1 MKRTL
6 MTCAIILCVS
16 GCAGQDP
23 LKKQTAS
30 GKPEALYKNTQKAQV
45 KDRLTELCSSTG
57 FMISESTDATL
68 TCSKQQEGGQAILSQ
83 ALIGNAYSTTPVSK
97 TRFTLAQVNNDTK
110 VWADMWVETQMAFGQ
125 MQQVPITNN
134 NVRNQVQ
141 DALDQLNDRVATHK

>member
-1 MKRTL
+1 MKKVL
-6 MTCAIILCVS
+6 MASAIIFSVV
-16 GCAGQDP
+16 GCAGQAP

-30 GKPEALYKNTQKAQV
+30 GKPEAVYKNTQKSQV
-45 KDRLTELCSSTG
+45 KDWITELCSSTG
-57 FMISESTDATL
+57 FMISESTDNTI
-68 TCSKQQEGGQAILSQ
+68 TCGKQQEGGQAILSQ

-97 TRFTLAQVNNDTK
+97 TRFTLAQINSDTK

-141 DALDQLNDRVATHK
+141 DALDQLALLSASQK